1 MSIRFCCAAA
11 LALLPPPSPKP
22 WGLSQLLPG
31 DELRVRDSEL
41 SFQVSDGLTRAG
53 VGRGRGANSSV
64 LGLSRGLM
72 RQKALGSG
80 TGGAGALRRWG
91 TGKTEVGTGRRGIS
105 KVSCVPEYKRMF
117 CFFYVPP
124 VGGNRNSTSTFIHP
138 LPVRDWGKKKI
149 VLRHNWISCISTA
162 TYD

>member
-1 MSIRFCCAAA
+1 MSIRFCCATA
-11 LALLPPPSPKP
+11 LAPPPPPLPPPSPKP

-41 SFQVSDGLTRAG
+41 SFQVSGGLTRAG

-91 TGKTEVGTGRRGIS
+91 TGKTEVGMGRRGIS
-105 KVSCVPEYKRMF
+105 RVSCVPEYKR
-117 CFFYVPP
+117 FFYVPP

-138 LPVRDWGKKKI
+138 LPVRLTAAD
-149 VLRHNWISCISTA
+149 HPQWI
-162 TYD
+162 